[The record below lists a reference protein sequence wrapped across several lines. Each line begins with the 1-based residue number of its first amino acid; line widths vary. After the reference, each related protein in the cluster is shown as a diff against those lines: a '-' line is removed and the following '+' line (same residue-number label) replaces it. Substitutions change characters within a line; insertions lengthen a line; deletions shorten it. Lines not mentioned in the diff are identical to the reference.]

1 MRLSAMG
8 IEVAESAFEPLG
20 RTALRVLGR
29 LPGGLTEHL
38 LFTELP
44 GRTFR
49 QKAVQRLLRGPRPVR
64 VHFVAGPIAG
74 YEFDCSTAERYFLL
88 GARYETAVVE
98 VLSSLIRPGD
108 VVYDV
113 GAHAGFS
120 ALVFA
125 RLAVG
130 GRVYAFEPSP
140 STFARLLH
148 NVELNHAAGVRPVN
162 AGAWDRPGQLRLAE
176 NSSWSRV
183 IDDDASVDLPV
194 SDVRLLRLDDFVY
207 RDGER
212 PATLLKVDIE
222 GNAARCLAG
231 AREMLRRARPRVVLE
246 IHHAAEHRD
255 CLAILQEHGYDVRAL
270 ESTRRYPYH
279 LMAAVPSAQPA
290 APAALTG

>member
-1 MRLSAMG
+1 MG

-125 RLAVG
+125 RLV
-130 GRVYAFEPSP
+130 
-140 STFARLLH
+140 
-148 NVELNHAAGVRPVN
+148 
-162 AGAWDRPGQLRLAE
+162 
-176 NSSWSRV
+176 SWSCPSSIRERAFQISLV
-183 IDDDASVDLPV
+183 VGYWLTNV
-194 SDVRLLRLDDFVY
+194 LGFLL
-207 RDGER
+207 
-212 PATLLKVDIE
+212 
-222 GNAARCLAG
+222 
-231 AREMLRRARPRVVLE
+231 VVAYQQTVADE
-246 IHHAAEHRD
+246 
-255 CLAILQEHGYDVRAL
+255 
-270 ESTRRYPYH
+270 
-279 LMAAVPSAQPA
+279 PA
-290 APAALTG
+290 ATKARTALIDQVQSRQARRHHQSRIQPGIAKRRFISRDNLDRRDAGITLP